1 MTTAHVVAVANLK
14 GGTGKTTTTIGVAH
28 EAASRGKRVLVI
40 DIDGQRN
47 ASGWLTGSN
56 RDNWYDLTIAD
67 VLDTTQPAKT
77 RPTLADVTVPSRRP
91 GINII
96 PAASVGEMT
105 AIGTVLD
112 QAKGREF
119 VLRGAIKKIAADYD
133 LILIDCPPDM
143 SVVTL
148 NAHVAATSGVLLV
161 AAPTDG
167 AYGGVRDVVTELD
180 ETNDPDDGLG
190 EYLGGEIGIL
200 GMLINDYDARVG
212 RQTEY
217 RERYARLA
225 EALDI
230 PILGNPIPRLS
241 FISAAAEIGMGMD
254 ELNTPRAAYIREQ
267 YAAVINR
274 LDQE

>member
-1 MTTAHVVAVANLK
+1 MSTAHVVAVANLK
-14 GGTGKTTTTIGVAH
+14 GGTGKTTTTIGLAH
-28 EAASRGKRVLVI
+28 EAASRDMRVLVI

-67 VLDTTQPAKT
+67 VLDTKQPAKT

-91 GINII
+91 GIDIV

-105 AIGTVLD
+105 AIVTVLD

-119 VLRGAIKKIAADYD
+119 VLRKAITKVADNYD

-148 NAHVAATSGVLLV
+148 NAHIAATTGVLLV
-161 AAPTDG
+161 AAPAEG
-167 AYGGVRDVVTELD
+167 AYGGVRDVVDEID
-180 ETNDPDDGLG
+180 ETNDPEVGLG
-190 EYLGGEIGIL
+190 DLLPSEIGIL
-200 GMLINDYDARVG
+200 GILINDYDTRIA

-217 RERYARLA
+217 LERYSRLA
-225 EALDI
+225 NALGI
-230 PILGNPIPRLS
+230 PVLGKPVPHLS
-241 FISAAAEIGMGMD
+241 FISAAAEVGMGMD
-254 ELNTPRAAYIREQ
+254 ELDTPRAAYIREQ
-267 YAAVINR
+267 YATVINH